1 MTDNAPITMDQ
12 LLALL
17 DAFNNH
23 DLDTI
28 VDGFTDDGLFILAS
42 GADGEGTRFQGKEDI
57 REALEGRFAAV
68 PDICWSEGKHWI
80 MDNKALSEW
89 RVTGTLPNGDA
100 LDCLGC
106 DLWEFE
112 GGKVS
117 KKDTYY
123 KQVIS

>member
-1 MTDNAPITMDQ
+1 MSDTNDLTMEQ
-12 LLALL
+12 LLALV

-28 VDGFTDDGLFILAS
+28 VDAFADDGLFILAS
-42 GADGEGTRFQGKEDI
+42 GPDGDGTRFQGKDDI
-57 REALEGRFAAV
+57 REALEGRFDAV
-68 PDICWSEGKHWI
+68 PDICWSDGKHWI
-80 MDNKALSEW
+80 TGNKALSEW
-89 RVTGTLPNGDA
+89 RVTGTLPNGTN

-106 DLWEFE
+106 DLWEFVD
-112 GGKVS
+112 GKVT